1 MSTRKQFIMS
11 TLTAAAALA
20 PEADAAAPAYQTV
33 SMPDPKRVAEFA
45 ALLPAEPKGFGP
57 VIRDR
62 AAWEGLRTHPAFANV
77 IVTAEKRLAEPF
89 PAFNDEAYLE
99 FSRDGQR
106 PKGEQMVGARHSY
119 FGPLVWAECLENK
132 GRFLPRIEMALRECA
147 GEKTWT
153 LPAHDPKLTG
163 YKGTEYIVDLGAAL
177 FGAEMAQAL
186 YLLQGVL
193 DPAVRK
199 TVMEGLEKFIFGP
212 MRTTL
217 KTGKGH
223 WWLTT
228 DNNWNAVCLNGVT
241 NAALAVLP
249 TREERALFVATAERY
264 AQNSVNGF
272 TDDGYCSEGM
282 GYYNYGFGN
291 FVILR
296 EGLWQ
301 ATGGKLDLFAA
312 PKLRKIATY
321 GPRLEIENG
330 AWPAI
335 ADCRFGTRVDGSIL
349 GYCSRV
355 LGLGMT
361 AYEKD
366 YAGPTTLPKG
376 CMWSFPNSTTLGKSP
391 RPTGSAAPPVGNLS
405 YFDNAGILIL
415 RPSPAAPSGRLGA
428 ALKGGNNNEHHNH
441 NDVGSFTLVVGKE
454 QLVGD
459 PGGPFAYTAKTFGA
473 ERYTAFK
480 LFASYGHPVPLLAGK
495 QQRPGAKAAARI
507 LRTDF
512 SPTVETFV
520 MDIADAYPPG
530 TVAKLVRTF
539 RFDRSGAGSL
549 TIEDEWAFPGDVPQT
564 FESALTTH
572 ADWKATG
579 PDTLTFT
586 KNGESL
592 VATIAVPASAGGVTT
607 NAETIEEN
615 CLPFTR
621 LGLRL
626 NQPLVSG
633 KVTMT
638 FRPAA

>member
-1 MSTRKQFIMS
+1 MS
-11 TLTAAAALA
+11 TLTAAAAATLA
-20 PEADAAAPAYQTV
+20 SETDAAAAPAYRTV
-33 SMPDPKRVAEFA
+33 SMPDPKRTAELA
-45 ALLPAEPKGFGP
+45 ALLPPTPKGFGP
-57 VIRDR
+57 NIRDR
-62 AAWEGLRTHPAFANV
+62 AAWEALRGHSAFANV
-77 IVTAEKRLAEPF
+77 VANAEKRLIEPF
-89 PAFNDEAYLE
+89 PAFSDDAYLE
-99 FSRDGQR
+99 FSRTGQR
-106 PKGEQMVGARHSY
+106 PKGEQMVSARHSY
-119 FGPLVWAECLENK
+119 FAPLVWAECLENK
-132 GRFLPRIEMALRECA
+132 GRFVPGIERALRECA

-163 YKGTEYIVDLGAAL
+163 YHGTEYIVDLGASL
-177 FGAEMAQAL
+177 FGAEMAQAI
-186 YLLQGVL
+186 YLMGGVIS
-193 DPAVRK
+193 PAVHQ
-199 TVMEGLEKFIFGP
+199 TVMDSLEKFIFGP

-217 KTGKGH
+217 RTGKGH

-241 NAALAVLP
+241 NAALAALP
-249 TREERALFVATAERY
+249 TREDRALFAATAERY

-291 FVILR
+291 FVLLR

-312 PKLRKIATY
+312 PKIRKIATY

-335 ADCRFGTRVDGSIL
+335 ADCRFQTKVDGSIL

-366 YAGPTTLPKG
+366 YAGPGTLLKG
-376 CMWSFPNSTTLGKSP
+376 CMWSFPNSTTLSKSD
-391 RPTGSAAPPVGNLS
+391 RPTENAAPPVGNLS

-415 RPSPAAPSGRLGA
+415 RPSPAAPSGKLGV
-428 ALKGGNNNEHHNH
+428 ALKGGNNDEHHNH

-459 PGGPFAYTAKTFGA
+459 PGGPFAYTAKTFGP

-480 LFASYGHPVPLLAGK
+480 VFASYGHPVPILAGK
-495 QQRPGAKAAARI
+495 QQRPGAQAAARI
-507 LRTDF
+507 LKTDF
-512 SPTVETFV
+512 GPTVDTFV

-539 RFDRSGAGSL
+539 RFDRTGTGSL
-549 TIEDEWAFPGDVPQT
+549 TIEDEWAFPNGMAQT
-564 FESALTTH
+564 FETALTTH

-592 VATIAVPASAGGVTT
+592 VATIAAPASVGGVTT

-615 CLPFTR
+615 CVPFTR

-626 NQPLVSG
+626 NQPIASG
-633 KVTMT
+633 KITMT